1 MTPCS
6 RLVAVTTTSS
16 SVWATAG
23 PVPTKAA
30 ETARGKMS
38 RALGLAPNTFAI
50 VVSSCVQEQS
60 HWVVCSRCFMEAL
73 HLEYHLD
80 EYTHDLVQGNP

>member
-1 MTPCS
+1 MLT
-6 RLVAVTTTSS
+6 LVITDVLIGLKAV
-16 SVWATAG
+16 
-23 PVPTKAA
+23 
-30 ETARGKMS
+30 
-38 RALGLAPNTFAI
+38 
-50 VVSSCVQEQS
+50 SCVQEQR